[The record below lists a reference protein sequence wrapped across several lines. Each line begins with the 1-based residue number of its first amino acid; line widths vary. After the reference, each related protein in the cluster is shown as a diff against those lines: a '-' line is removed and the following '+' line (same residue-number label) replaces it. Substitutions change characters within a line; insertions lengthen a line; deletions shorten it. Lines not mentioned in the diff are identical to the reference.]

1 MKRTYQPSVV
11 RRKRTHGFL
20 VRMATRGGPQGH
32 RRSPRQGP
40 SSSRRLMGAEDAC
53 EARPPLPTPRA
64 RQLALKIRQDSASA
78 RPSDCTK
85 RMSIHPFCFQACAAG
100 RWFNLHYCPNT
111 LGHARIGLVV
121 AKKLARRAVQRNLV
135 KRIGRDLFR
144 HAQADLPAHDLVLR
158 LSAKLDNVTRRMM
171 REDMNSLLGR
181 LPKK

>member
-1 MKRTYQPSVV
+1 MAVARSSP
-11 RRKRTHGFL
+11 L
-20 VRMATRGGPQGH
+20 VA
-32 RRSPRQGP
+32 
-40 SSSRRLMGAEDAC
+40 
-53 EARPPLPTPRA
+53 PRA
-64 RQLALKIRQDSASA
+64 VIVSPSKASEA
-78 RPSDCTK
+78 ASE
-85 RMSIHPFCFQACAAG
+85 ACDPAAEEVANTTGFGFGSSLRLHKTDEYSSVFAFRRVLRG

-144 HAQADLPAHDLVLR
+144 HTQADLPAHDLVLR

>member
-1 MKRTYQPSVV
+1 MAAVRSSAHAVPRVVTASPSEVV
-11 RRKRTHGFL
+11 SPTGADQGFRSAHRLHKTDEYSSVFAFRRVLR
-20 VRMATRGGPQGH
+20 
-32 RRSPRQGP
+32 
-40 SSSRRLMGAEDAC
+40 
-53 EARPPLPTPRA
+53 
-64 RQLALKIRQDSASA
+64 
-78 RPSDCTK
+78 
-85 RMSIHPFCFQACAAG
+85 G

-121 AKKLARRAVQRNLV
+121 AKKLAKRAVQRNLV

>member
-1 MKRTYQPSVV
+1 MAAARSSPLAAPRAVIVSPS
-11 RRKRTHGFL
+11 KG
-20 VRMATRGGPQGH
+20 
-32 RRSPRQGP
+32 SE
-40 SSSRRLMGAEDAC
+40 GAKGAC
-53 EARPPLPTPRA
+53 EA
-64 RQLALKIRQDSASA
+64 LASTADA
-78 RPSDCTK
+78 PEC
-85 RMSIHPFCFQACAAG
+85 PAADVVDTAGFGFGSSLRLHKTDEYSSVFAFRRVLRG
-100 RWFNLHYCPNT
+100 RWFNLHYCPNS

-121 AKKLARRAVQRNLV
+121 AKKLAKRAVQRNLV

>member
-1 MKRTYQPSVV
+1 MAAVRSSAHAVPRVVTASPSEVV
-11 RRKRTHGFL
+11 SPTGADQGFRSAHRLHKTDEYSSVFAFRRVLR
-20 VRMATRGGPQGH
+20 
-32 RRSPRQGP
+32 
-40 SSSRRLMGAEDAC
+40 
-53 EARPPLPTPRA
+53 
-64 RQLALKIRQDSASA
+64 
-78 RPSDCTK
+78 
-85 RMSIHPFCFQACAAG
+85 G

-135 KRIGRDLFR
+135 KRIGRDVFR
-144 HAQADLPAHDLVLR
+144 HAQAGLPAHDLVLR

>member
-1 MKRTYQPSVV
+1 MAVARSSPLAAPRAVIVSPSKGAEGVE
-11 RRKRTHGFL
+11 
-20 VRMATRGGPQGH
+20 
-32 RRSPRQGP
+32 GP
-40 SSSRRLMGAEDAC
+40 SEAPASTADASGRTAAGAQHTAGFGFGSSLRLHKTDEYSSVFAFRRVL
-53 EARPPLPTPRA
+53 R
-64 RQLALKIRQDSASA
+64 
-78 RPSDCTK
+78 
-85 RMSIHPFCFQACAAG
+85 G

-144 HAQADLPAHDLVLR
+144 HTQADLPAHDLVLR